1 MHGRAPTFRTPGRH
15 LYLVVSLFFFVAHAL
30 TGSCSH
36 NSAKQPCSLPSKIV
50 HDGQLRGEILH
61 GAQPQPA
68 AYVHIIVGIRILRAV
83 FGGKDYLNYHVRSGR
98 NRSLELDVKYR
109 PPL

>member
-15 LYLVVSLFFFVAHAL
+15 LYLVVSLFFLSLMRSRAVAATTPL
-30 TGSCSH
+30 S
-36 NSAKQPCSLPSKIV
+36 NRVPSKIV
-50 HDGQLRGEILH
+50 HGQLRGEILH

-83 FGGKDYLNYHVRSGR
+83 FGGKYYLNYHVRSGR
-98 NRSLELDVKYR
+98 NRSLELNAKYR